1 LFNNDFVN
9 GVQNQVNQSKVLSK
23 ARMAGQPIKGLD
35 SRAAIFPMGS
45 MQDDE
50 IEKIAKEL

>member
-1 LFNNDFVN
+1 VN

-35 SRAAIFPMGS
+35 SRAPIFPMGS